1 MESDEFF
8 YMVDGNRCDED
19 LHAPMLA
26 TGIHVPSAQAGAFAA
41 MKIGIGR
48 AEALWLCSKSLE
60 PVGKPTSRR
69 PADRKAGNGSTLL
82 TCFSHAQSNTTEAV
96 GLPNL

>member
-19 LHAPMLA
+19 LHAPMFV

-48 AEALWLCSKSLE
+48 AEAYRLYGLDE
-60 PVGKPTSRR
+60 
-69 PADRKAGNGSTLL
+69 AGLAPLL
-82 TCFSHAQSNTTEAV
+82 SA
-96 GLPNL
+96 